1 MSNVLTSATTW
12 RFGGSRLNPSSGS
25 PFASAAVR
33 VFPMP
38 PVEESVCL
46 THTASSP
53 NHPRSRQMKHL
64 TRPELDAGIDHI
76 QESPSD
82 EGRLEML
89 VRRPSTDER
98 EILDSG
104 VLDIEEGLV
113 GDNWQ
118 DNKYGLDPA
127 EHLETQV
134 TVMNSRAAALVAQ
147 DRERWPLAGDQMYID
162 LDLSNHNLPPG
173 TRLQLGDAVIEVTEF
188 PHRGCQ
194 KFSVRFGADATRFVN
209 SKQGRELNL
218 RGVNARVVQPGTIR
232 VGDIAR
238 KIQRHK

>member
-1 MSNVLTSATTW
+1 
-12 RFGGSRLNPSSGS
+12 
-25 PFASAAVR
+25 
-33 VFPMP
+33 
-38 PVEESVCL
+38 
-46 THTASSP
+46 
-53 NHPRSRQMKHL
+53 MKHL
-64 TRPELDAGIDHI
+64 TRSELDAGVDHI
-76 QESPSD
+76 RASPND
-82 EGRLEML
+82 GGPLEML

-104 VLDIEEGLV
+104 VLDIELGLV

-127 EHLETQV
+127 EHQETQV
-134 TVMNSRAAALVAQ
+134 TVMNARAAALVAQ

-194 KFSVRFGADATRFVN
+194 KFSARFGADATRFVN

-238 KIQRHK
+238 KIQS